1 MASRSRPRR
10 VGRPALQRR
19 SGRESRSHHP
29 RAEKGS
35 AADYYDRA
43 EGGRAEPGCADA
55 TCAHKGSGVA
65 QSLCPIKS
73 GRALESNES
82 GESIEAGVGE
92 NSVGKIGIGKNAA
105 GENKL
110 SPAQRIKKFSE
121 ARSFAAATVT
131 ALRKP

>member
-19 SGRESRSHHP
+19 SGCESRSHPP
-29 RAEKGS
+29 RAEKRS
-35 AADYYDRA
+35 AADYYDHA

-55 TCAHKGSGVA
+55 SRCAHKVSGVA
-65 QSLCPIKS
+65 EGRCPIKS
-73 GRALESNES
+73 CCARESNQS
-82 GESIEAGVGE
+82 RESIEARVGK
-92 NSVGKIGIGKNAA
+92 NSLGKIGIGKNAA

-121 ARSFAAATVT
+121 AR
-131 ALRKP
+131 